1 MRPPIVS
8 AVDCV
13 SYLSAN
19 RTKGRGLFA
28 AIGITEVAMMDAVV
42 VPGRR
47 KRGCGCATFAP
58 CPGALPL
65 LLERSLITS
74 NEGGNLPAVGKKTR
88 LKVADKFS
96 KER

>member
-19 RTKGRGLFA
+19 RTKARAFFA
-28 AIGITEVAMMDAVV
+28 AIGITEVAIMDAVV

-47 KRGCGCATFAP
+47 KGDAAVR
-58 CPGALPL
+58 PL
-65 LLERSLITS
+65 RD
-74 NEGGNLPAVGKKTR
+74 AQVR
-88 LKVADKFS
+88 CHFS
-96 KER
+96 